1 MLKRNRAIVPVI
13 LFAALLAAC
22 AHLTPAQQT
31 LWALNVYQAQYDEY
45 LTMTIN
51 PNLDAETKAYLR
63 ANPADIKGDYLN
75 PDLTD
80 EARKMLRVK
89 KEILIELKPL
99 VLVAAECQRSGKLPP
114 ENLRAT
120 LTSLINRLLSAEE
133 D

>member
-1 MLKRNRAIVPVI
+1 MRRRSLKPGLLL
-13 LFAALLAAC
+13 LFMVTLVSC

-51 PNLDAETKAYLR
+51 PSLDSETKAYLR

-75 PDLTD
+75 PNLTD
-80 EARKMLRVK
+80 EAKKMLRVK
-89 KEILIELKPL
+89 KEILVELKPI
-99 VLVAAECQRSGKLPP
+99 VLLAADYQKNGQLPP
-114 ENLRAT
+114 DNLQAT
-120 LTSLINRLLSAEE
+120 LTSLINRLLQAEE